1 MTTALLID
9 AHLKR
14 LKLPTIRRQYA
25 ALARDAADHNRTY
38 EEFLLALLDQEVQ
51 QRDSNMM
58 HQRIRRAGFPE
69 VKTLDAFDFMMIPS
83 LNKPKV
89 LALSQCEFIRRKEN
103 VLLIG
108 NPGTGK
114 THIAT
119 ALGVQA
125 CRAGYR
131 VRFWRTSTLVNEL
144 IAAQQEY
151 RLAKF
156 EKAFQR
162 ADLVVLDE
170 LGFIPLQRQ
179 AAELLFQLLASR
191 HELGALV
198 VTSNLDFKDWTRVF
212 GDETLTAA
220 LLDRLTHKAEIL
232 AFAGES
238 FRFRQSLQRRESESP
253 RAGPASAG
261 A

>member
-1 MTTALLID
+1 MSVLSLL
-9 AHLKR
+9 H
-14 LKLPTIRRQYA
+14 
-25 ALARDAADHNRTY
+25 
-38 EEFLLALLDQEVQ
+38 
-51 QRDSNMM
+51 
-58 HQRIRRAGFPE
+58 
-69 VKTLDAFDFMMIPS
+69 
-83 LNKPKV
+83 
-89 LALSQCEFIRRKEN
+89 
-103 VLLIG
+103 G

-125 CRAGYR
+125 CRAGHR

-151 RLAKF
+151 RLGRF

-162 ADLVVLDE
+162 ADVIIVDE
-170 LGFIPLQRQ
+170 LGFIPLERH

-191 HELGALV
+191 HELGSLV
-198 VTSNLDFKDWTRVF
+198 VSSNLDFKDWTRVF

-220 LLDRLTHKAEIL
+220 LLDRLTHNAEIL

-238 FRFRQSLQRRESESP
+238 YRFRQSMRRREAE
-253 RAGPASAG
+253 G
-261 A
+261 

>member
-1 MTTALLID
+1 MTTALLLD
-9 AHLKR
+9 AYLKR
-14 LKLPTIRRQYA
+14 LKLPSIRRQYA
-25 ALARDAADHNRTY
+25 TVARDAMDHNRTF
-38 EEFLLALLDQEVQ
+38 EEFLLALVEQEVQ

-58 HQRIRRAGFPE
+58 RERVRRAGFPE
-69 VKTLDAFDFMMIPS
+69 VKTLDSFDFTAIPS

-89 LALSQCEFIRRKEN
+89 LALGQGEFIGRKEN

-125 CRAGYR
+125 CRAGHR
-131 VRFWRTSTLVNEL
+131 VRFWRTSTLVNEI

-151 RLAKF
+151 RLGRF

-162 ADLVVLDE
+162 ADLVIIDE
-170 LGFIPLQRQ
+170 LGFIPLERH

-191 HELGALV
+191 YELGSLV

-220 LLDRLTHKAEIL
+220 LLDRLTHNAEIL

-238 FRFRQSLQRRESESP
+238 YRFKQSMRRREAE
-253 RAGPASAG
+253 G
-261 A
+261 